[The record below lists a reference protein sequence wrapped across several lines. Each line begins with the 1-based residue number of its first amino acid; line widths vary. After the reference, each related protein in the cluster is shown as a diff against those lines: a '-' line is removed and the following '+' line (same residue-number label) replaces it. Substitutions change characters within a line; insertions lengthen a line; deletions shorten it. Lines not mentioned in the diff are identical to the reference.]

1 MLHSCSMHLHRIHRR
16 LLEGKHDRAVPRH
29 EDHTERARVSS
40 QAPKHDA
47 DMQIQI
53 RRSERVLF
61 SL

>member
-1 MLHSCSMHLHRIHRR
+1 MHLHRIHRR